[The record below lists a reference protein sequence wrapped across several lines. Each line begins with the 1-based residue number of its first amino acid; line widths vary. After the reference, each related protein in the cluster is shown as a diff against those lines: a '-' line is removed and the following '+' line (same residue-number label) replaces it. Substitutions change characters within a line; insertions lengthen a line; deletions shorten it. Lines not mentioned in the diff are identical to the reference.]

1 MMNGIFTESQDLRM
15 MVAKSEP
22 FKTPIKAVNRGSPAR
37 ASDHGKR
44 IMQADDGLDGF
55 LYENRK
61 KISCL
66 VE

>member
-1 MMNGIFTESQDLRM
+1 MSL
-15 MVAKSEP
+15 
-22 FKTPIKAVNRGSPAR
+22 FKTPIKAVNRGLLLELAEL
-37 ASDHGKR
+37 AITGKG

-61 KISCL
+61 KILCL